1 MPENFA
7 YKVRDAGGALLT
19 GEIAGDSRELVL
31 ERLREKGY
39 VPLEV
44 KQKSVGLKKEF
55 SFRPGRVKP
64 KDMAVFFRQ
73 FATMIN
79 SGLPL
84 LRALAILEEQTDSNE
99 LKKVLSEVR
108 LDVEKGSSL
117 SQSMARHPKTFSKL
131 LVAMTKAGETGGA
144 LDSVLLRLADN
155 LEAEVQLRQKVK
167 SALTYPVAVFGLV
180 VIILVAMLTFVVP
193 TFKSLYDD
201 LGGTLPVP
209 TQILIVAS
217 NIMKKYFL
225 VVFAVL
231 IGAYIGYRRWKKTDN
246 GRRTVDKIKL
256 KVPIFGVLFHKTAMA
271 RFSRTL
277 GVLSRS
283 GVPILQAMDIVQDT
297 VGNMVVAEAL
307 ADVQASVKEGESLA
321 KPLGRH
327 AIFPPMVVQML
338 AVGEET
344 GALDTMLTKIA
355 EFYDEE
361 ISASVD
367 ALTSL
372 IEPVLV
378 GSVGGTVGA
387 IVISLYLPLFRI
399 IEIIK

>member
-1 MPENFA
+1 MPENFS

-19 GEIAGDSRELVL
+19 GEISADSRELVL
-31 ERLREKGY
+31 ARLRERGY

-44 KQKSVGLKKEF
+44 KQKNAGLKREF

-84 LRALAILEEQTDSNE
+84 LRALAILEDQTESSV
-99 LKKVLSEVR
+99 LTKVLVEVR

-117 SQSMARHPKTFSKL
+117 SQAMARHPKTFSKL
-131 LVAMTKAGETGGA
+131 LVAMTRAGETGGA

-155 LEAEVQLRQKVK
+155 LEREVALRQKVK

-180 VIILVAMLTFVVP
+180 VIILVAMLMFVVP

-201 LGGTLPVP
+201 LGGTLPMP
-209 TQILIVAS
+209 TQVLIAMS

-225 VVFAVL
+225 VVFLLL
-231 IGAYIGYRRWKKTDN
+231 IGAYIGYRRWKTTEG
-246 GRRTVDKIKL
+246 GRRAVDRFKL

-297 VGNMVVAEAL
+297 VGNEVVADAL
-307 ADVQASVKEGESLA
+307 RDVQNSVKEGESLA

-327 AIFPPMVVQML
+327 DVFPPMVVQML

-378 GSVGGTVGA
+378 GAVGGTVGA